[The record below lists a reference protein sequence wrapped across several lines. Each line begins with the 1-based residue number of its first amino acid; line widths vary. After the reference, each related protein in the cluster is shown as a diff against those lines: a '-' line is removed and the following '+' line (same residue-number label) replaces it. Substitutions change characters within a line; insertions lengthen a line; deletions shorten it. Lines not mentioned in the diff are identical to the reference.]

1 MVEKV
6 HSITMTDWHCHLL
19 PGIDDGPSEIAESL
33 EMAKILVQS
42 GFSEVCC
49 TPHCMRGGY
58 DATSSEVRDAVREL
72 QGRLNAEGVRLI
84 LHPGREYYLDEY
96 FSEYLAD
103 PLLLGDSR
111 NLLIEI
117 PGYQDPEYVRQ
128 TCYRIKMKG
137 YVPVIAHPER
147 CLLLTPPG
155 RGEPFV
161 DSGSKAKGS
170 NPLLIKLANL
180 CRSLL
185 SSGNRES
192 HATRPESGYPASDLC
207 EYLVDIGAKFQGNI
221 GSFAGIYDDQ
231 TKLRAQKFLRTGVY
245 THFGSDAH
253 NSGTLATWLPVG
265 LSCIGQGER

>member
-1 MVEKV
+1 MEKV
-6 HSITMTDWHCHLL
+6 YPVTMTDWHCHLL
-19 PGIDDGPSEIAESL
+19 PGIDDGPTEITESL
-33 EMAKILVQS
+33 EMARILTQS
-42 GFSEVCC
+42 GFSAVYC

-58 DATSSEVRDAVREL
+58 DASSSEVREAVKKL
-72 QGRLNAEGVRLI
+72 QGHLDTEGVRLA
-84 LHPGREYYLDEY
+84 LYPGREYYLDEY

-137 YVPVIAHPER
+137 YFPVIAHPER
-147 CLLLTPPG
+147 CPLLTPP
-155 RGEPFV
+155 RRV
-161 DSGSKAKGS
+161 DPYADQGSKSNGS
-170 NPLLIKLANL
+170 TPLVYKLANL

-185 SSGNRES
+185 AIGNHES
-192 HATRPESGYPASDLC
+192 QPTSNESGYSESDLC
-207 EYLVDIGAKFQGNI
+207 SYLVDIGAKFQGNI

-231 TKLRAQKFLRTGVY
+231 TKLRAQKFLQAGVY

-253 NSGTLATWLPVG
+253 NSGTLAAWLPVG
-265 LSCIGQGER
+265 LSCVGKREK